1 LDIIKN
7 FFTIRVTLEQAA
19 QRGGMFS
26 VPGNTQVQTEPGS
39 EQPDLAVDDSV
50 HCRRVGLDELL
61 KVPSNS
67 NDSMIIV

>member
-1 LDIIKN
+1 MDIIKN

-39 EQPDLAVDDSV
+39 EQPDLAVDDFV
-50 HCRRVGLDELL
+50 H
-61 KVPSNS
+61 
-67 NDSMIIV
+67 